1 MSLPSLARP
10 FHLSGSGS
18 LRHAAVRTGWGVFTL
33 VADDAALTAVHYPGV
48 EAATP
53 GLWGARVALDD
64 HPVLAEAALQLV
76 DFLAGRRRGFDLP
89 LRPSGTDFQLLV
101 WASLLAIPYGQTR
114 SYGQQAAALGRPTAV
129 RAVGAANSRNPL
141 PIVVPCHRVVGSGG
155 ALTGYAG
162 GVTLK
167 ARLLDLEAG
176 RGSLDSLDSVYLG
189 AAGAEPVRSTG
200 AGRASR

>member
-1 MSLPSLARP
+1 MSLPSLARH
-10 FHLSGSGS
+10 FHLSGSGP
-18 LRHAAVRTGWGVFTL
+18 LRHATVRTGWGDFTL

-48 EAATP
+48 EAATA
-53 GLWGARVALDD
+53 GLWGGRVALED

-114 SYGQQAAALGRPTAV
+114 SYGQQATALGRPTAV
-129 RAVGAANSRNPL
+129 RAVGSANSRNPL

-176 RGSLDSLDSVYLG
+176 RGSLDSLDLG
-189 AAGAEPVRSTG
+189 ATGDPAGSLDPGGPAR
-200 AGRASR
+200 R